1 LGVIIAGFE
10 SLDELRYLISRRVP
24 GLFIPSWMGSN
35 PEVFRIIRESNYE
48 GIVCTDNEGGYAS
61 WVVKGYPS
69 PAEVGKMLEDAGNYR
84 KVYDLYRNMARRLKD
99 LGINLNL
106 APVVD
111 LYHPDN
117 YVIGGK
123 GRAYSHSPDRVMV
136 GAGLFRK
143 AHEVEG
149 VGVVFKHFVGQGRS
163 IGDPHEKKSIYPF
176 GWEQLNEDLKPFSYF
191 IATGAR
197 YIMVSHVSIPLLDEE
212 FPVSL
217 SRKIISGFLREKLGF
232 SGEVITDDVRMSAVE
247 EEFGFE
253 DAVRLSLRAGVDYVL
268 ISRGINL
275 IERAFKLIEEL

>member
-1 LGVIIAGFE
+1 MIIAGFE
-10 SLDELRYLISRRVP
+10 SLDELRYLISKRVP
-24 GLFIPSWMGSN
+24 GLFIPSWMGDN
-35 PEVFRIIRESNYE
+35 PEVFRTIRESNYE

-69 PAEVGKMLEDAGNYR
+69 PAEVGKMLEDAGNYGE
-84 KVYDLYRNMARRLKD
+84 VYDLYRDMARKLKT

-123 GRAYSHSPDRVMV
+123 GRAYSHSPDRVIV
-136 GAGLFRK
+136 GAELFRK

-149 VGVVFKHFVGQGRS
+149 VEVVIKHFVGQGRS
-163 IGDPHEKKSIYPF
+163 IGDPHDKKSIYPF

-197 YIMVSHVSIPLLDEE
+197 YIMVAHVSIPLLDEE
-212 FPVSL
+212 FPASL
-217 SRKIISGFLREKLGF
+217 SRRIIRDLLRKNLGF
-232 SGEVITDDVRMSAVE
+232 SGKVITDDVRMSAVE

-253 DAVRLSLRAGVDYVL
+253 EAVRLALRAGVDYVL
-268 ISRGINL
+268 ISRGINH
-275 IERAFKLIEEL
+275 IEKALRLIEEL

>member
-1 LGVIIAGFE
+1 MIVAGFE
-10 SLDELRYLISRRVP
+10 SLDELRYLISKKVP

-35 PEVFRIIRESNYE
+35 TEVFRIIHESNYE

-69 PAEVGKMLEDAGNYR
+69 PAEVGRMLEDAGNYR
-84 KVYDLYRNMARRLKD
+84 RVYDLYRDMAYKLRT

-123 GRAYSHSPDRVMV
+123 GRAYSHSPDRVIV
-136 GAGLFRK
+136 GAELFRK

-163 IGDPHEKKSIYPF
+163 VGDPHDRKSIYPF

-191 IATGAR
+191 ITTGAR
-197 YIMVSHVSIPLLDEE
+197 YIMVSHVSIPILDEE
-212 FPVSL
+212 FPISL
-217 SRKIISGFLREKLGF
+217 SKKIISGLLREKLGF
-232 SGEVITDDVRMSAVE
+232 SGKVITDDIRMSAVE

-253 DAVRLSLRAGVDYVL
+253 EAVRLSLEAGVDYVL
-268 ISRGINL
+268 ISRGMDR
-275 IERAFKLIEEL
+275 IEWALRLMGEL

>member
-1 LGVIIAGFE
+1 MGVIIAGFE

>member
-1 LGVIIAGFE
+1 VIVAGFE
-10 SLDELRYLISRRVP
+10 SLDELRYLISKKVP

-35 PEVFRIIRESNYE
+35 TEVFRIIHESNYE

-69 PAEVGKMLEDAGNYR
+69 PAEVGRMLEDAGNYR
-84 KVYDLYRNMARRLKD
+84 RVYDLYRDMAYKLRT

-123 GRAYSHSPDRVMV
+123 GRAYSHSPDRVIV
-136 GAGLFRK
+136 GAELFRK

-163 IGDPHEKKSIYPF
+163 VGDPHDRKSIYPF

-191 IATGAR
+191 ITTGAR
-197 YIMVSHVSIPLLDEE
+197 YIMVSHVSIPILDEE
-212 FPVSL
+212 FPISL
-217 SRKIISGFLREKLGF
+217 SKKIISGLLREKLGF
-232 SGEVITDDVRMSAVE
+232 SGKVITDDIRMSAVE

-253 DAVRLSLRAGVDYVL
+253 EAVRLSLEAGVDYVL
-268 ISRGINL
+268 ISRGMDR
-275 IERAFKLIEEL
+275 IEWALRLMGEL

>member
-1 LGVIIAGFE
+1 MGVIIAGFE
-10 SLDELRYLISRRVP
+10 SLDELRYLISKGVP
-24 GLFIPSWMGSN
+24 GLFIPSWMGEN
-35 PEVFRIIRESNYE
+35 PEVFRIIRESNYG

-84 KVYDLYRNMARRLKD
+84 RVYDLYRDMARRLKA

-123 GRAYSHSPDRVMV
+123 GRAYSGSPDRVIV
-136 GAGLFRK
+136 GAELFRR
-143 AHEVEG
+143 AHEAEG

-163 IGDPHEKKSIYPF
+163 VGDPHERKSVYPF

-191 IATGAR
+191 ITAGAR
-197 YIMVSHVSIPLLDEE
+197 YIMVSHVSIPILDEE

-217 SRKIISGFLREKLGF
+217 SKKIIAGLLRGELGF
-232 SGEVITDDVRMSAVE
+232 SGKVITDDVRMSAVE
-247 EEFGFE
+247 EDFGFE
-253 DAVRLSLRAGVDYVL
+253 DAVRLSLKAGVDYVL
-268 ISRGINL
+268 ISRGIER
-275 IERAFKLIEEL
+275 IERALELAGEL

>member
-1 LGVIIAGFE
+1 MIIAGFE